1 MKQRPFDDS
10 AALDEADGMWASG
23 PRLKL
28 LQFVV
33 EASFDAFVEGRN

>member
-1 MKQRPFDDS
+1 MGQHEMKQMSHEPS
-10 AALDEADGMWASG
+10 NTSG